1 MIKMCNIFRYHNERM
16 INYDK
21 HRLVVVTKDRTGS
34 TLTIQNASSETDSGN
49 YTCSP
54 DKVRPASVTVHVLRQ
69 GNSAAAVQNNERSSS
84 SIRYVLVD
92 CIYFCKTW
100 SAN

>member
-1 MIKMCNIFRYHNERM
+1 MQFVNQSTSIYLRYHNERM

-21 HRLVVVTKDRTGS
+21 HRLVMVTKDRTGS

-54 DKVRPASVTVHVLRQ
+54 DKVRPASVTVHVLRR

-84 SIRYVLVD
+84 SIR
-92 CIYFCKTW
+92 
-100 SAN
+100 

>member
-1 MIKMCNIFRYHNERM
+1 MG
-16 INYDK
+16 K
-21 HRLVVVTKDRTGS
+21 HRLVMVTKDRSGS

-84 SIRYVLVD
+84 SIRVGSGSMD
-92 CIYFCKTW
+92 SSAGQDDKSKTNSIRQKQNALP
-100 SAN
+100 SAA

>member
-1 MIKMCNIFRYHNERM
+1 MYRYHNERM
-16 INYDK
+16 INYDN
-21 HRLVVVTKDRTGS
+21 HRLVMVTKDRTGS

-54 DKVRPASVTVHVLRQ
+54 DKVRPASVTVHVLRR

-84 SIRYVLVD
+84 SIRYKYNIFIFQMYDLMLNVRHNR
-92 CIYFCKTW
+92 F
-100 SAN
+100 